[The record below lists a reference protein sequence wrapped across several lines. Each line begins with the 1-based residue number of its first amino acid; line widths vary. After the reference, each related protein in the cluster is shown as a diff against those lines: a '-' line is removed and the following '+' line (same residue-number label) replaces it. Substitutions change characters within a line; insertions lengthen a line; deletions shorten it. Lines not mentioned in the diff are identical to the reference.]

1 MNGFPQALLDPRF
14 QRSLRTPEME
24 VGYLERGSGD
34 PLVLVQAWGPR
45 PGATASLVYG
55 RVLDDLAQR
64 YRCIAVDLPN
74 YGLTGPVEY
83 HEPVHDVAVRA
94 VLAVLD
100 HLGVDRAPVVGC
112 SMGATTGIDLALAH
126 PERVGALLV
135 GACHASTG
143 GDPYLVTPFPSEV
156 MRLYQ
161 EADADPGDTGKLRR
175 LLRAL
180 WYDEALVTDEI
191 VAALQDV
198 RAAKADHWAAERRS
212 VSVPHSNMAALAT
225 LAMPVTVV
233 HGRNDRMVPFEQA
246 LAIGSYVTHADVR
259 LLARCGHWPPYER
272 PDAFVDAV
280 LCLLEGP
287 RHRAVAGPSQHVTA
301 HVNSP

>member
-1 MNGFPQALLDPRF
+1 MNGFPTVLLDPRY
-14 QRSLRTPEME
+14 QHSVRTPEME
-24 VGYLERGSGD
+24 VGYFERGSGD

-55 RVLDDLAQR
+55 RVLDQLAER
-64 YRCIAVDLPN
+64 YRCIGVDLPN

-83 HEPVHDVAVRA
+83 HEPVHDVAVRG

-100 HLGVDRAPVVGC
+100 HLGVDRAPVIGC

-126 PERVGALLV
+126 PRRVSALLV

-143 GDPYLVTPFPSEV
+143 GDPYLITPFPSEV

-161 EADADPGDTGKLRR
+161 EADADPADTDRLRR

-180 WYDEALVTDEI
+180 WYDEALVTDKI
-191 VAALQDV
+191 VAALQTV
-198 RAAKADHWAAERRS
+198 RAAKSDHWAAERRS
-212 VSVPHSNMAALAT
+212 VSVPHSNMAALAR
-225 LAMPVTVV
+225 LEIPVTVV

-272 PDAFVDAV
+272 PDAFVESVLSLLDGAAV
-280 LCLLEGP
+280 RG
-287 RHRAVAGPSQHVTA
+287 VAGRPQGVAT